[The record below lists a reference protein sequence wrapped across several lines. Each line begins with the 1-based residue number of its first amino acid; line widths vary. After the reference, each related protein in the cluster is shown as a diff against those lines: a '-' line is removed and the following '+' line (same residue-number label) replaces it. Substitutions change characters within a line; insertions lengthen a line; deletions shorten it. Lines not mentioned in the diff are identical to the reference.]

1 MVERNY
7 LSKMRYCLG
16 LYEKAM
22 PDFSFEEKLETV
34 KACGF
39 DYMEIS
45 IDETDKKLSRLDS
58 KETIREIREAIEKT
72 GIPIL
77 TMCLSGH
84 RKYPM
89 GSHDEMRERDKFAVL
104 GNVP

>member
-1 MVERNY
+1 MVGRKY
-7 LSKMRYCLG
+7 LRSMRYYLG

-45 IDETDKKLSRLDS
+45 IDETDKNFRAL
-58 KETIREIREAIEKT
+58 
-72 GIPIL
+72 IP
-77 TMCLSGH
+77 
-84 RKYPM
+84 RKRFGKYV
-89 GSHDEMRERDKFAVL
+89 RQ
-104 GNVP
+104 

>member
-1 MVERNY
+1 MVGREFLRRMKY
-7 LSKMRYCLG
+7 YLG

-58 KETIREIREAIEKT
+58 IQTIQEIRAAIEKT
-72 GIPIL
+72 GVPIL

-89 GSHDEMRERDKFAVL
+89 GSHDEKIRARSLDIMEKH
-104 GNVP
+104 